1 MLNGIGT
8 VLAFAAFIA
17 ICLWAYNPSQKKR
30 FDEAAHLPF
39 DDEPSV
45 SDQNTGVRNTQNGDT
60 LK

>member
-17 ICLWAYNPSQKKR
+17 ICLWAYNPNQKKR

-45 SDQNTGVRNTQNGDT
+45 SDQKTGAQDTLNGDT
-60 LK
+60 RK